1 MCAGVSSD
9 GANTQ
14 EITGILALS
23 IVKNIDQLVG
33 TDNRSELGAYRTSRL
48 SRRLS
53 SQLKSNRSDSLSF
66 SRRNQS

>member
-14 EITGILALS
+14 EITGIPALFMLAKT
-23 IVKNIDQLVG
+23 V
-33 TDNRSELGAYRTSRL
+33 
-48 SRRLS
+48 RRLS
-53 SQLKSNRSDSLSF
+53 SQLKSNCSDSLSF